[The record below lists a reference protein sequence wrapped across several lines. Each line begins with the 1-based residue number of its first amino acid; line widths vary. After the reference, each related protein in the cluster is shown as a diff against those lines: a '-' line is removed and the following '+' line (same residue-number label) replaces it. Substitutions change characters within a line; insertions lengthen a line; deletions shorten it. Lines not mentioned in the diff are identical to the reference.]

1 MKSLRLETDSS
12 RFSTALYFKVAVL
25 LFLVAVCYAA
35 APHAQKL
42 SAEEQKIIGPNSV
55 ARFTS
60 DGEFK
65 QMLRKLEDREARS
78 YESLEDFV
86 TKNPIDNCK
95 HPTPSPPCVICED
108 GTEVCSNAPF
118 PGGAKKEKY

>member
-1 MKSLRLETDSS
+1 MTVSSFVFLFPCFRQFDS
-12 RFSTALYFKVAVL
+12 
-25 LFLVAVCYAA
+25 
-35 APHAQKL
+35 KL
-42 SAEEQKIIGPNSV
+42 MAFAI
-55 ARFTS
+55 
-60 DGEFK
+60 
-65 QMLRKLEDREARS
+65 DRGRNKPQFI
-78 YESLEDFV
+78 EDFV